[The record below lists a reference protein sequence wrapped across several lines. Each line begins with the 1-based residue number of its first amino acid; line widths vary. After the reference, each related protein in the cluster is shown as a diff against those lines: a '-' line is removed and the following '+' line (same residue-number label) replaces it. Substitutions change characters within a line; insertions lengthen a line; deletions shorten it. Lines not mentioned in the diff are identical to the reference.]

1 MIATYTIE
9 HHMRFEYAEPA
20 RDSVMTLY
28 VCPIRDRTQLLR
40 EFSVHTDPD
49 GPLYEFIDSFGNTG
63 HFLDRPRSHERL
75 LITARSVVE
84 VGPLVSAPERLNPGA
99 SDGLQRAVKTLELWP
114 MVHPSHFAGWT
125 PALAKFKAMHDL
137 APGDDPLVS
146 TRDLCTELH
155 RLLEY
160 APGATRYDSPIDRI
174 LETGRGVC
182 QDYAHV
188 MAAILRGWGIP
199 CRYVSGYLGPPAGEA
214 AKCESHA
221 WVECW
226 FPDIGWIGF
235 DPTND
240 TEGDERHIRV
250 AVGRDYADVPPTRG
264 TFRGAAGSIL
274 KAEVV
279 IERISETT
287 SPTEGLRY

>member
-1 MIATYTIE
+1 MIVTYHIE
-9 HHMRFEYAEPA
+9 HHVRFEYAQPA
-20 RDSVMTLY
+20 QDSVMTLY

-49 GPLYEFIDSFGNTG
+49 GPLYEFVDSFGNTG

-75 LITARSVVE
+75 CMTARSIVE
-84 VGPLVSAPERLNPGA
+84 VGPLVPAPERLNPGA
-99 SDGLQRAVKTLELWP
+99 SEALQRAAQTPELWP
-114 MVHPSHFAGWT
+114 MLHPSHLAGWT
-125 PALAKFKAMHDL
+125 PALEKFRAMHDL

-146 TRDLCTELH
+146 TKNLCTELH

-160 APGATRYDSPIDRI
+160 APGETRYDSPIDRI

-199 CRYVSGYLGPPAGEA
+199 CRYVSGYLGPPAEGMA
-214 AKCESHA
+214 DCESHA

-226 FPDIGWIGF
+226 FPDIGWTGF

-240 TEGDERHIRV
+240 TEADERHIRV

-264 TFRGAAGSIL
+264 VFRGGTGSVL
-274 KAEVV
+274 ETAVV
-279 IERISETT
+279 IERRGNTQTAVQE
-287 SPTEGLRY
+287 PA